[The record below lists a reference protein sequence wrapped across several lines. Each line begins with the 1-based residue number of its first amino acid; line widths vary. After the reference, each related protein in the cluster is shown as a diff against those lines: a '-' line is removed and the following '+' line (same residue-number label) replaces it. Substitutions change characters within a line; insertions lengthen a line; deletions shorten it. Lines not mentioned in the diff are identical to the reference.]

1 MVGSGAPQRGSAAA
15 AASMRRRKPSG
26 SSSGGGASGG
36 GAAGSM
42 LQFYTDDAPGLK
54 ISPNVVLVMSI
65 GFIAFVAVLHVMGK
79 LYFNLERRRQ
89 RGQRSSQMAAS
100 AESSSEMEDAHSP
113 TIPQSSPSQPLLSTI
128 PSANIAATT
137 VENAASW
144 IDDAMRQALVY
155 QNTIVETLDST
166 IDASRTRLSQ
176 IRDTSIAHTSQTIDS
191 LREIA
196 SEYSVYEHMVFA
208 KIKEGVNVAA
218 SHPLMSGS
226 LAFGVGIFALKKT
239 RRFVYYNTL
248 RMFSSEEA
256 LLSRADLR
264 VKELRQS
271 MDRLTA
277 ESEKLERIST
287 VAEDELIRGRMKLRQ
302 AGKQIRGVVQSAY
315 KIENQAA
322 GMFCLKDVLKEL
334 PTREASRFR
343 SQVFNG
349 VISLVQP
356 QISNRA
362 SEIKQE
368 RKALTKEVNK
378 ISNYGISV

>member
-79 LYFNLERRRQ
+79 LYFVKTWSKRRRR
-89 RGQRSSQMAAS
+89 RGRRSSQMAAS

-113 TIPQSSPSQPLLSTI
+113 TIPQSQPLLSTI

-196 SEYSVYEHMVFA
+196 SEFSVYEHMVFA

-322 GMFCLKDVLKEL
+322 GLKDVLKEL

-343 SQVFNG
+343 S
-349 VISLVQP
+349 